1 MQFGLHP
8 PFIRATPEESMSR
21 LFGFIGNRPDLASRV
36 LDVEAAALKV
46 HTSSR
51 RVGWGLGF
59 YQGADVLLRRRP
71 VDDRAVIDVASLTR
85 DVRAD
90 VLVGN
95 VRAAGQGEPRT
106 ENTQPFRY
114 RQWLFAHSGEVAE
127 FDRLRDRLTS
137 SIPDFLQRNVRG
149 ETDSELL
156 FYLFLSFL
164 HDAGS
169 LQDSTAAPVVT
180 TALRSTL
187 ALVDRL
193 CEEEGAADA
202 GPTGFMVSNG
212 EYLAVLNRNAGIA
225 WRAVRGEAD
234 IEALLPEDGLRRIR
248 LPDMARVRFTLVAGG
263 FTDELPRWNL
273 LPDRATVVFGRLE
286 EPVVEPI

>member
-1 MQFGLHP
+1 M
-8 PFIRATPEESMSR
+8 AR

-36 LDVEAAALKV
+36 LDVEAVALRV
-46 HTSSR
+46 HANAG

-59 YQGADVLLRRRP
+59 YQGNDVLLRRRP
-71 VDDRAVIDVASLTR
+71 VDDRSVIDVANLTR

-95 VRAAGQGEPRT
+95 VRSAKKVEPRT

-114 RQWLFAHSGEVAE
+114 RQWLFAHSGDVAE
-127 FDRLRDRLTS
+127 FDRLRDRLAS

-164 HDAGS
+164 HDAGNLRES
-169 LQDSTAAPVVT
+169 APGSVVT

-225 WRAVRGEAD
+225 WRSVHGEDD

-248 LPDMARVRFTLVAGG
+248 LPDMARVRFTVVAGG

-273 LPDRATVVFGRLE
+273 LPDRATVIFGRLE

>member
-1 MQFGLHP
+1 M
-8 PFIRATPEESMSR
+8 AR
-21 LFGFIGNRPDLASRV
+21 LFGFIGNRPDIASRV
-36 LDVEAAALKV
+36 LDVEAPALRV
-46 HTSSR
+46 HPGSTKM
-51 RVGWGLGF
+51 GWGLGF
-59 YQGADVLLRRRP
+59 YQGNDVLLRRRP
-71 VDDRAVIDVASLTR
+71 SDDRGEIDVAALTH

-95 VRAAGQGEPRT
+95 VRPLNHGEPRT

-114 RQWLFAHSGEVAE
+114 RQWLFAHSGDVAE
-127 FDRLRDRLTS
+127 FERLRDRLTS

-164 HDAGS
+164 HDAGA
-169 LQDSTAAPVVT
+169 LRDAAPGPVVT

-225 WRAVRGEAD
+225 WRSVHGEED

-248 LPDMARVRFTLVAGG
+248 LPDMARVRFTVVAGG
-263 FTDELPRWNL
+263 FLDELPRWKM